1 MQLRTIWRVSLAA
14 MAVGACSGERAEP
27 APSRSKTERT
37 PAAPSASAPP
47 APPAVTTPPPA
58 TAGSPA
64 ANTAAAAPDAT
75 PGAAAL
81 TAPGGEPGATAP
93 GAAAPGA
100 AAPAAA
106 VDQAGAGR
114 DFIDVGRML
123 YRAVA
128 CAGDEPLPAHLDAKI
143 VTAHCKLLEERK
155 EFYRQRYVSKAKE
168 FIAAL
173 RPPGL
178 PTTVV
183 YPFGGGD
190 LISALVAY
198 PDAREITTISL
209 EHGGDPRRIGDV
221 AGIGPVE
228 LSQSLQAFRAEIGG
242 MLEVSNNT
250 SVNMSSAHTNLL
262 PAQLSSFLVGLAVH
276 GFEPVSLRYF
286 TIAADGTLRYLDDA
300 AILEMEREQARQL
313 KHDWQKPNFSAAFSN
328 VELQFR
334 ERGAAADA
342 PVRVHRHI
350 AANLANMHLP
360 KDGPVL
366 THLAAKGRVSAMT
379 KAASYLLWRNDFS
392 NIRDY
397 LLAHMDFM
405 ISDSTGIPPMFA
417 RKAGMEQIPL
427 GRFEQSFLNAPE
439 QHNLDFQALWAQK
452 PFRRLPF
459 RFGYVDAARQAHL
472 LITRP
477 RPPGP
482 PDAAGAAGP
491 DKRPR
496 AKPKGTP
503 L

>member
-1 MQLRTIWRVSLAA
+1 
-14 MAVGACSGERAEP
+14 
-27 APSRSKTERT
+27 
-37 PAAPSASAPP
+37 
-47 APPAVTTPPPA
+47 
-58 TAGSPA
+58 
-64 ANTAAAAPDAT
+64 
-75 PGAAAL
+75 
-81 TAPGGEPGATAP
+81 
-93 GAAAPGA
+93 
-100 AAPAAA
+100 
-106 VDQAGAGR
+106 
-114 DFIDVGRML
+114 
-123 YRAVA
+123 
-128 CAGDEPLPAHLDAKI
+128 
-143 VTAHCKLLEERK
+143 
-155 EFYRQRYVSKAKE
+155 
-168 FIAAL
+168 
-173 RPPGL
+173 
-178 PTTVV
+178 VV

-209 EHGGDPRRIGDV
+209 EHGGDPRRISD
-221 AGIGPVE
+221 IGPVE
-228 LSQSLQAFRAEIGG
+228 LSQSLQTFRAEIGG

-300 AILEMEREQARQL
+300 AIVEMERGQARQL

-334 ERGAAADA
+334 ERGVADA

-350 AANLANMHLP
+350 AANLADRHLP
-360 KDGPVL
+360 KDGPLL
-366 THLAAKGRVSAMT
+366 THLAAKGRISAMT

-439 QHNLDFQALWAQK
+439 QHNLDFQALWAKK

-477 RPPGP
+477 APAGAAEPAG
-482 PDAAGAAGP
+482 AAGAAGAADSAP
-491 DKRPR
+491 PAKRPSV
-496 AKPKGTP
+496 KPKGTP

>member
-1 MQLRTIWRVSLAA
+1 MQLRTIWLVSLAA
-14 MAVGACSGERAEP
+14 MAAGAGACSDERAEP
-27 APSRSKTERT
+27 AASRSKTERT
-37 PAAPSASAPP
+37 PAAPSAPAPP
-47 APPAVTTPPPA
+47 APSPATTPPAA
-58 TAGSPA
+58 TGSPA
-64 ANTAAAAPDAT
+64 AAAPNATIDTTAGAAAPGTEA
-75 PGAAAL
+75 
-81 TAPGGEPGATAP
+81 GATAP
-93 GAAAPGA
+93 GAAAPA
-100 AAPAAA
+100 ATAPAGE
-106 VDQAGAGR
+106 AGAGR
-114 DFIDVGRML
+114 DFIDVGRVL

-128 CAGDEPLPAHLDAKI
+128 CAGDEPFPAHLDAKI
-143 VTAHCKLLEERK
+143 VTAHCKLLDERK
-155 EFYRQRYVSKAKE
+155 EFYRQRYVGQARE

-209 EHGGDPRRIGDV
+209 EHGGDPRRISD
-221 AGIGPVE
+221 IGPVE
-228 LSQSLQAFRAEIGG
+228 LSQSLQTFRAEIGG

-276 GFEPVSLRYF
+276 GFEPVSIRYF

-300 AILEMEREQARQL
+300 AIVEMEQGQARQL

-334 ERGAAADA
+334 ERGAADA

-350 AANLANMHLP
+350 AANLADRHLP
-360 KDGPVL
+360 KDGPL
-366 THLAAKGRVSAMT
+366 LAHLAAKGRISAMT

-417 RKAGMEQIPL
+417 RKAGMEQTPL

-439 QHNLDFQALWAQK
+439 QHNRDFQALWAKK

-477 RPPGP
+477 GP
-482 PDAAGAAGP
+482 AGAAEAAGAGGAADSAP
-491 DKRPR
+491 PAKRPSV
-496 AKPKGTP
+496 KPKGTP

>member
-1 MQLRTIWRVSLAA
+1 MQLRTIWLVSLAA
-14 MAVGACSGERAEP
+14 VATGAGACSGERAEP

-37 PAAPSASAPP
+37 PAAPSAPPPP
-47 APPAVTTPPPA
+47 APPAPSTPSTPP
-58 TAGSPA
+58 AGDDPA
-64 ANTAAAAPDAT
+64 AS
-75 PGAAAL
+75 
-81 TAPGGEPGATAP
+81 TAP
-93 GAAAPGA
+93 AAPGTA
-100 AAPAAA
+100 ATAAPAPG
-106 VDQAGAGR
+106 QAGAGR
-114 DFIDVGRML
+114 DFIDVARVL
-123 YRAVA
+123 YRVVA
-128 CAGDEPLPAHLDAKI
+128 CAGDEPVPAHLDAKI
-143 VTAHCKLLEERK
+143 VTAHCKLLEQRK
-155 EFYRQRYVSKAKE
+155 EFYRQRYVGKARE

-173 RPPGL
+173 RPPDL
-178 PTTVV
+178 PAVVV

-209 EHGGDPRRIGDV
+209 EHAGDPRRITD
-221 AGIGPVE
+221 IGPVE

-250 SVNMSSAHTNLL
+250 SVNMSSAHANLL

-276 GFEPVSLRYF
+276 GFEPVSVRYF

-313 KHDWQKPNFSAAFSN
+313 KHDWQKPNFSAAFSS

-350 AANLANMHLP
+350 AANLADMHLA
-360 KDGPVL
+360 KDGPLL

-392 NIRDY
+392 HIRDY

-405 ISDSTGIPPMFA
+405 ISDSTGIPPMYA
-417 RKAGMEQIPL
+417 RKAGMQQIPL

-439 QHNLDFQALWAQK
+439 QHNRDFQALWAQK

-477 RPPGP
+477 RP
-482 PDAAGAAGP
+482 AGAAPANATRP
-491 DKRPR
+491 DKRPGS
-496 AKPKGTP
+496 KPAGTP